1 MRQVTVRVHMVQVG
15 DVDMGWGSDS
25 DSATGIEGSRACSM
39 GILVVV
45 ARVVGL
51 SHMFRVVV
59 RYGSHGYPS
68 LVIGMSKSDDWVT

>member
-15 DVDMGWGSDS
+15 DVDMRWGSNGN
-25 DSATGIEGSRACSM
+25 SATGIEGSRACSM

-45 ARVVGL
+45 ARVMGL

>member
-15 DVDMGWGSDS
+15 DVDMRRSSDS
-25 DSATGIEGSRACSM
+25 NSTTGIEGSRACSM
-39 GILVVV
+39 CILVVV

>member
-15 DVDMGWGSDS
+15 DVHMRWGSDGNS
-25 DSATGIEGSRACSM
+25 TTGIEGSRACSM